1 MDYLFFSTLRGTP
14 LQMLNV
20 SYDIACQWHK
30 HIWARMKSFPHSYA
44 LDYVTK
50 VIRFFVPKFHLP
62 AHVAKCQTVF
72 SFNFTRFVGRTDGEA
87 PERGWSNINPVASS
101 TKAMGPGCRRDTLD
115 DHFGD
120 WNWKKTVGLGA
131 SLLLKIR
138 DALAEKAEHEMAF
151 EEFNTA
157 ITPLHRSAWLAEM
170 EAWED
175 NPNDTTIPNPL
186 EAKSTCEYG
195 ILFYGSRAHNHSGI
209 TQAGARLKLAEL
221 EAEEL
226 QQGLDTSLHP
236 EISRS
241 VLIAS
246 GIDLEEE
253 Q

>member
-1 MDYLFFSTLRGTP
+1 
-14 LQMLNV
+14 
-20 SYDIACQWHK
+20 
-30 HIWARMKSFPHSYA
+30 
-44 LDYVTK
+44 
-50 VIRFFVPKFHLP
+50 
-62 AHVAKCQTVF
+62 
-72 SFNFTRFVGRTDGEA
+72 
-87 PERGWSNINPVASS
+87 
-101 TKAMGPGCRRDTLD
+101 MGPGCRRDTLD

-131 SLLLKIR
+131 FLLLKIR
-138 DALAEKAEHEMAF
+138 DTLAEKAEHEMAF
-151 EEFNTA
+151 EEFNNA
-157 ITPLHRSAWLAEM
+157 ITPVHRSAWLAEM

-175 NPNDTTIPNPL
+175 NPNDTTIANPL

-195 ILFYGSRAHNHSGI
+195 ILFYGSRANNHLGI